1 MLKAVSITDPR
12 ATYMLCLRTHKEIV
26 LAPNPGNVIKLALK
40 EETAEGHRI
49 PKEIMI
55 EAAKADGDSSARQRS
70 GSGSAAE
77 RRRKAQQAKTAS
89 EKLT

>member
-1 MLKAVSITDPR
+1 MRLPVIFGLGAVRPGRSGSS
-12 ATYMLCLRTHKEIV
+12 LR
-26 LAPNPGNVIKLALK
+26 
-40 EETAEGHRI
+40 R
-49 PKEIMI
+49 
-55 EAAKADGDSSARQRS
+55 RS